1 MKWKFE
7 NIDVIFT
14 CNEDD
19 FERTS
24 NYSRNKLKTDD
35 KIIIIIDNAI
45 VHVDGS
51 DSTDISTSK
60 HSRNKINTNDRII
73 IIDGANIDG
82 NDSTDTESD
91 ICESSEDIVDTD
103 KHKPRRK
110 ATKVSDMPAVLDD
123 NDSIDN

>member
-14 CNEDD
+14 CHEDD

-35 KIIIIIDNAI
+35 
-45 VHVDGS
+45 
-51 DSTDISTSK
+51 
-60 HSRNKINTNDRII
+60 RII

-82 NDSTDTESD
+82 NDSTHTESD
-91 ICESSEDIVDTD
+91 ICESSEDIVNTD
-103 KHKPRRK
+103 KQKSRRK
-110 ATKVSDMPAVLDD
+110 ASKVSDVPTVLDND
-123 NDSIDN
+123 DSIDN

>member
-7 NIDVIFT
+7 NIDIVFS

-24 NYSRNKLKTDD
+24 NYSRNKL
-35 KIIIIIDNAI
+35 
-45 VHVDGS
+45 
-51 DSTDISTSK
+51 
-60 HSRNKINTNDRII
+60 NTNDRII

-82 NDSTDTESD
+82 NDSTDIESD
-91 ICESSEDIVDTD
+91 ILESSEDIIDTN

-110 ATKVSDMPAVLDD
+110 ATKVSDMPTVLDND
-123 NDSIDN
+123 DSIDN

>member
-7 NIDVIFT
+7 NIDIVFS

-35 KIIIIIDNAI
+35 KIIII
-45 VHVDGS
+45 
-51 DSTDISTSK
+51 
-60 HSRNKINTNDRII
+60 
-73 IIDGANIDG
+73 DGANIDG
-82 NDSTDTESD
+82 NDSTDIESD
-91 ICESSEDIVDTD
+91 ICESVENNIDTD

-110 ATKVSDMPAVLDD
+110 TSKMSDMPAVLDD

>member
-35 KIIIIIDNAI
+35 
-45 VHVDGS
+45 
-51 DSTDISTSK
+51 
-60 HSRNKINTNDRII
+60 RII

-82 NDSTDTESD
+82 NDSTDIESD
-91 ICESSEDIVDTD
+91 ICESSEDIVNTD

-110 ATKVSDMPAVLDD
+110 TVKVSDMPAVLDD
-123 NDSIDN
+123 DDSIDN

>member
-14 CNEDD
+14 CHEDD

-35 KIIIIIDNAI
+35 
-45 VHVDGS
+45 
-51 DSTDISTSK
+51 
-60 HSRNKINTNDRII
+60 RII

-82 NDSTDTESD
+82 NDSTNIESD
-91 ICESSEDIVDTD
+91 ICESSEDIVNTD
-103 KHKPRRK
+103 KQKSRRK
-110 ATKVSDMPAVLDD
+110 ATKVSDVPSVLD
-123 NDSIDN
+123 NDDSTID

>member
-7 NIDVIFT
+7 NIDVIFS
-14 CNEDD
+14 CHEDD

-35 KIIIIIDNAI
+35 
-45 VHVDGS
+45 
-51 DSTDISTSK
+51 
-60 HSRNKINTNDRII
+60 RII

-82 NDSTDTESD
+82 NDCTNIESD
-91 ICESSEDIVDTD
+91 ICESSEDIVNTD

-110 ATKVSDMPAVLDD
+110 ASKMSDVPTILD
-123 NDSIDN
+123 NDDSIIE